1 MVGRAFMPDDFRGVF
16 KGLSG
21 INARPTSIL
30 FHQPLGGEPP
40 LFHLPLVYHDFR
52 LPLIIKGSLKKQNR
66 LVLSQTVFYWMD

>member
-1 MVGRAFMPDDFRGVF
+1 MSDVLSGVLS
-16 KGLSG
+16 LSG

-66 LVLSQTVFYWMD
+66 LVFSHAIFYWIN